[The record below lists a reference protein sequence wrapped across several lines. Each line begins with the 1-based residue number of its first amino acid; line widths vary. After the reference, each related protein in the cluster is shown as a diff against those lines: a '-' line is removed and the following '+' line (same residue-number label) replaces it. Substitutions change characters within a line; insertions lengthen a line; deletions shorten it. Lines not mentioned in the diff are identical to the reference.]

1 MKEERPTIIET
12 TPGYDQQKINEAT
25 KEMQKYIQ
33 EGWENIEV
41 EEATQFVTGDLYFLV
56 RSIYLSN
63 P

>member
-1 MKEERPTIIET
+1 MIET